1 MIILDYIL
9 SKLFS
14 KPIVARKQGTKYI
27 FNRADT
33 FFNCPN
39 CNVKGNLGLEPIINL
54 ILICPKCDK
63 HYQII
68 DSRFNILTRKVS
80 IDVKE
85 VAPEDLKDVKKL
97 YDPSAGVRIDYDKI
111 PLGESNIKLNKLKSS
126 NSKDHGDK
134 TDFDI

>member
-9 SKLFS
+9 NKFFS
-14 KPIVARKQGTKYI
+14 KPIRARKQGTKYI

-39 CNVKGNLGLEPIINL
+39 CSVKGNLGLEPIINL

-68 DSRFNILTRKVS
+68 DSRFNMITRRVS

-85 VAPEDLKDVKKL
+85 VAPEDMKDVKKL
-97 YDPSAGVRIDYDKI
+97 YDPSAGVKIEYDKT
-111 PLGESNIKLNKLKSS
+111 PFGESNIKLNKIK
-126 NSKDHGDK
+126 NSDTNNGNK
-134 TDFDI
+134 TNYNQ